1 MGKSLKH
8 LTTVQTS
15 SFWSPWHVD
24 TLATSSTLDIA
35 LAFFCHFEH
44 ISYFCYFYCIAYLG
58 YFYIVYVFFFRLFFL
73 QYLPFTSLIYML
85 SYIPLILM
93 YHPISFSSLQLLLSL
108 ILIDIY
114 IISPFFFFANISALS
129 PITAISVVLPI
140 PPWHFCI
147 SICSYWYSCTIASSC
162 LISLSYPPFRRDIHA
177 SSSLPALIPV
187 SFRVTSP
194 WNSIFLLIQ
203 VWCNGPGCESMI
215 KNSPVMIVTI
225 K

>member
-24 TLATSSTLDIA
+24 TLATSSTLDVA
-35 LAFFCHFEH
+35 RAFFCYFEH
-44 ISYFCYFYCIAYLG
+44 ISYCCYFCCIAYLG
-58 YFYIVYVFFFRLFFL
+58 YFYIVYVFIFRLLFL

-85 SYIPLILM
+85 SYIPLIFM
-93 YHPISFSSLQLLLSL
+93 YHPISFSSLQLLFSL

-114 IISPFFFFANISALS
+114 IIPPFFIANISALS
-129 PITAISVVLPI
+129 PITAITVVSPI
-140 PPWHFCI
+140 PPCHFSI
-147 SICSYWYSCTIASSC
+147 TICSYWYSCTIASSC
-162 LISLSYPPFRRDIHA
+162 LIPLSHPPFRPDIHA

-194 WNSIFLLIQ
+194 WNSL
-203 VWCNGPGCESMI
+203 CADPS
-215 KNSPVMIVTI
+215 VMQWSRMWKRDKAQSRDDRVTV

>member
-35 LAFFCHFEH
+35 RFFFCYFEH
-44 ISYFCYFYCIAYLG
+44 ISYFCYFCCIAYLG

-129 PITAISVVLPI
+129 PITAISVVSPI
-140 PPWHFCI
+140 PPCHFSI
-147 SICSYWYSCTIASSC
+147 TICSYWYSCTIASSC
-162 LISLSYPPFRRDIHA
+162 LISLSYPPSGLIFMHHHPSLLSFLCPLGWHLNGIA
-177 SSSLPALIPV
+177 SFCWSKCDA
-187 SFRVTSP
+187 
-194 WNSIFLLIQ
+194 
-203 VWCNGPGCESMI
+203 
-215 KNSPVMIVTI
+215 IVPDVEAW
-225 K
+225 